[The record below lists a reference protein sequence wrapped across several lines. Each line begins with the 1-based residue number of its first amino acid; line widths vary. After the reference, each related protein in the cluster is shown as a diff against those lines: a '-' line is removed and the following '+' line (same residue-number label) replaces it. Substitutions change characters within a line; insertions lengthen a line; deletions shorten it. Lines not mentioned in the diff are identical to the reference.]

1 MMFGHS
7 SLMPNMNQHSSAT
20 ALPAVRIPAAA
31 YALCLCIGVI
41 GSNSLVL
48 GPIAPQVAESF
59 GRGTPAVM
67 TASGAFGIGTALAAI
82 LLGRLIDRFGAG
94 ATLRVALALFT
105 LALAASAAAPV
116 LPMLIGAQF
125 VAGLA
130 AGVALPS
137 IYTLAA
143 AVAPAGRES
152 DTIGIVLSGWT
163 LSMVAGVSLSAVL
176 ADSIGWRFVYGFAA
190 AASALALLVAQAMKP
205 QGAPV
210 AATTSS
216 PLAALWVPGVVPLL
230 IACAGFMASFY
241 GVYAYIG
248 DHLHRGLG
256 LPLSANGLLALTYGL
271 GFGAAAFLDGLIDR
285 FDAGRFLPAMFLAVG
300 CVYLGMGAASGS
312 YVLTLAAVFLWSLAN
327 HFGLNVLIMRLGAL
341 DPARRGAV
349 MGLNSGVTY
358 LALFAGTAS
367 FGALYTATE
376 FAILPIAAAG
386 LTLLAALSASLARA
400 KTAPRVTS

>member
-1 MMFGHS
+1 MK
-7 SLMPNMNQHSSAT
+7 NVNQH
-20 ALPAVRIPAAA
+20 PAAAAFPAARIPVAA
-31 YALCLCIGVI
+31 YALCLCIAVI

-59 GRGTPAVM
+59 GRATPAVM

-94 ATLRVALALFT
+94 LTLRAALCLFT
-105 LALAASAAAPV
+105 LALAASAVAPALPV
-116 LPMLIGAQF
+116 LVAAQF

-143 AVAPAGRES
+143 AVAPARRES

-163 LSMVAGVSLSAVL
+163 LSMVAGVSLSAVM
-176 ADSIGWRFVYGFAA
+176 ADSVGWRFVYAFAA
-190 AASALALLVAQAMKP
+190 VAGTFALLVAMMMKLR
-205 QGAPV
+205 GAS
-210 AATTSS
+210 AASTTSS
-216 PLAALWVPGVVPLL
+216 PLAALRVSGVVPLL

-248 DHLHRGLG
+248 DHLHRALG
-256 LPLSANGLLALTYGL
+256 LSLSANGLLALTYGL

-300 CVYLGMGAASGS
+300 GVYLVMGAASGS
-312 YVLTLAAVFLWSLAN
+312 YVLTLAAVFFWGLAN
-327 HFGLNVLIMRLGAL
+327 HFALNVLILRLGAL

-358 LALFAGTAS
+358 LALFLGTAS
-367 FGALYTATE
+367 FGSLYAATE

-386 LTLLAALSASLARA
+386 LMLLAALSASLARSKA
-400 KTAPRVTS
+400 GGRVTS

>member
-1 MMFGHS
+1 MFGHFY
-7 SLMPNMNQHSSAT
+7 LMPNMNQNPSLA
-20 ALPAVRIPAAA
+20 AVPAARIPAAA

-59 GRGTPAVM
+59 GQGTPAVM

-94 ATLRVALALFT
+94 KTLRVALALFT
-105 LALAASAAAPV
+105 LALAASAAAPA
-116 LPMLIGAQF
+116 LPMLVGAQF

-176 ADSIGWRFVYGFAA
+176 ADSVGWRFVYGFAA
-190 AASALALLVAQAMKP
+190 AASALALLVAQAMKLR
-205 QGAPV
+205 GAPA

-216 PLAALWVPGVVPLL
+216 PLAALRVPGVAPLL

-241 GVYAYIG
+241 GVYAYID
-248 DHLHRGLG
+248 DHLHRALG

-271 GFGAAAFLDGLIDR
+271 GFGTAAFLDGLIDR
-285 FDAGRFLPAMFLAVG
+285 FDAGRYLPAMFLAVAF
-300 CVYLGMGAASGS
+300 VYLGMGAASGS
-312 YVLTLAAVFLWSLAN
+312 YVLILAVVFFWGLAN
-327 HFGLNVLIMRLGAL
+327 HFGLNVLILRLGAL

-367 FGALYTATE
+367 FGALYTATG
-376 FAILPIAAAG
+376 FATLPVAAAV
-386 LTLLAALSASLARA
+386 LMLLAGLSASLARSR
-400 KTAPRVTS
+400 TAPHVTS

>member
-1 MMFGHS
+1 MFGDFY
-7 SLMPNMNQHSSAT
+7 LMPNMNQNPPLA
-20 ALPAVRIPAAA
+20 ALPAARIPAAA

-59 GRGTPAVM
+59 GQGTPAVM

-94 ATLRVALALFT
+94 FTLRVALALFT
-105 LALAASAAAPV
+105 LALAASAAAPA
-116 LPMLIGAQF
+116 LPMLVAAQF

-176 ADSIGWRFVYGFAA
+176 ADSVGWRFVYGFAA
-190 AASALALLVAQAMKP
+190 AASALALLVAQAMKF
-205 QGAPV
+205 QGAPA

-216 PLAALWVPGVVPLL
+216 PLTALRVPGVAPLL

-248 DHLHRGLG
+248 DHLHRALG

-285 FDAGRFLPAMFLAVG
+285 FDAGRYLPAMFLAVAL
-300 CVYLGMGAASGS
+300 VYLGMGAASDS
-312 YVLTLAAVFLWSLAN
+312 YVLTLATVFLWGLAN
-327 HFGLNVLIMRLGAL
+327 HFGLNVLILRLGAL

-367 FGALYTATE
+367 FGALYTAAG
-376 FAILPIAAAG
+376 FAILPVAAAG
-386 LTLLAALSASLARA
+386 LMLLAGLSASLARA
-400 KTAPRVTS
+400 RPAPRLTS

>member
-1 MMFGHS
+1 MT
-7 SLMPNMNQHSSAT
+7 NEDQT
-20 ALPAVRIPAAA
+20 ASGAPRIPAAA
-31 YALCLCIGVI
+31 YALCLCIGLV
-41 GSNSLVL
+41 GANSLAL
-48 GPIAPQVAESF
+48 GPIAPRVAQSF
-59 GRGTPAVM
+59 ASGVPAVM
-67 TASGAFGIGTALAAI
+67 TASAAFGIGTAASALLLA
-82 LLGRLIDRFGAG
+82 GSIDRFGAG
-94 ATLRVALALFT
+94 RVLRYALLAFLA
-105 LALAASAAAPV
+105 ALAASGAAPV
-116 LPMLIGAQF
+116 LPAFVGAQLLAGIA
-125 VAGLA
+125 AGL
-130 AGVALPS
+130 ALPS

-143 AVAPAGRES
+143 LAAPAGRES
-152 DTIGIVLSGWT
+152 DTLGIVLFGWT

-312 YVLTLAAVFLWSLAN
+312 YVLTLAAVFLWGLAN

>member
-7 SLMPNMNQHSSAT
+7 VPMPNTNQHFSAA
-20 ALPAVRIPAAA
+20 ALPATRIPAAA
-31 YALCLCIGVI
+31 YALCLCIAVI

-67 TASGAFGIGTALAAI
+67 TASGAFGIGTALSAI

-94 ATLRVALALFT
+94 WTLRVALGLFT
-105 LALAASAAAPV
+105 LALVASAAAPA

-143 AVAPAGRES
+143 SVAPAGRES

-163 LSMVAGVSLSAVL
+163 LSMVAGVSISAVV
-176 ADSIGWRFVYGFAA
+176 ADSVGWRFVYGFAA
-190 AASALALLVAQAMKP
+190 AASALALMVAHAMKLR
-205 QGAPV
+205 GAPAT
-210 AATTSS
+210 AATSS
-216 PLAALWVPGVVPLL
+216 PLAALRVPGVAPLL

-248 DHLHRGLG
+248 DHLHRALG

-271 GFGAAAFLDGLIDR
+271 GFGAATFLDGLIDR
-285 FDAGRFLPAMFLAVG
+285 FDAGRFLPAMFLAVA
-300 CVYLGMGAASGS
+300 CVYFGMGAASGS
-312 YVLTLAAVFLWSLAN
+312 YVLTLAAVFLWGLAN

-349 MGLNSGVTY
+349 MGLKSGVTY
-358 LALFAGTAS
+358 LALFAGTTS
-367 FGALYTATE
+367 FGALYTAAG
-376 FAILPIAAAG
+376 FAVLPIAAAA
-386 LTLLAALSASLARA
+386 LMLLAALSANLARTNA
-400 KTAPRVTS
+400 SRGITS

>member
-1 MMFGHS
+1 M
-7 SLMPNMNQHSSAT
+7 
-20 ALPAVRIPAAA
+20 
-31 YALCLCIGVI
+31 
-41 GSNSLVL
+41 
-48 GPIAPQVAESF
+48 
-59 GRGTPAVM
+59 
-67 TASGAFGIGTALAAI
+67 
-82 LLGRLIDRFGAG
+82 
-94 ATLRVALALFT
+94 
-105 LALAASAAAPV
+105 
-116 LPMLIGAQF
+116 
-125 VAGLA
+125 
-130 AGVALPS
+130 ALPS

-190 AASALALLVAQAMKP
+190 AASALALLVAQAMKL
-205 QGAPV
+205 QGTPV

-216 PLAALWVPGVVPLL
+216 PLAALRVPGVVPLL

-248 DHLHRGLG
+248 DHLHRVLG

-285 FDAGRFLPAMFLAVG
+285 FDAGRFLPAMFLAVA
-300 CVYLGMGAASGS
+300 CVYLGMGVASGS
-312 YVLTLAAVFLWSLAN
+312 YVLMLAAVFFWGLAN

-358 LALFAGTAS
+358 LALFVGTAS

-386 LTLLAALSASLARA
+386 LMLLAAFSASLARPSN
-400 KTAPRVTS
+400 APRVTS